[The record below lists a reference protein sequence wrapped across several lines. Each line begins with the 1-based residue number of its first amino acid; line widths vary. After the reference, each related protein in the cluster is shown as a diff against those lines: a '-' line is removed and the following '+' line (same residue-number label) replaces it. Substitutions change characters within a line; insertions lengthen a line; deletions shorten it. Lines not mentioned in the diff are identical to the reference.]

1 MRKLIVWTTFRSPP
15 DDVWSL
21 ITDPSELAAALP
33 WWVRWDLSDPEGL
46 RRALRG
52 EDPRAVAFATRLR
65 SLGRRVEMPVRVLD
79 AVPDLRWKVQADN
92 PWMSPCEH
100 RVRLERAI
108 GGRTRLVHEVLV
120 GDRSVLPG
128 RVVAEALRA
137 AIVAVHRRLGRAL
150 HGEVGAVGS
159 SRIYEFVE
167 GNAAHT
173 EDPLGRL
180 GER

>member
-52 EDPRAVAFATRLR
+52 VDPRPLAFATRLR

-79 AVPDLRWKVQADN
+79 TVPDLRWKLRADN
-92 PWMSPCEH
+92 AWMSPCEH

-108 GGRTRLVHEVLV
+108 GRRPRLVLEVLV
-120 GDRSVLPG
+120 GVRSVLPG
-128 RVVAEALRA
+128 RVVAEALRV
-137 AIVAVHRRLGRAL
+137 AIVAVHRRLGRTL
-150 HGEVGAVGS
+150 HGEVGAIGC
-159 SRIYEFVE
+159 SRVYEFVD
-167 GNAAHT
+167 GNAAHA